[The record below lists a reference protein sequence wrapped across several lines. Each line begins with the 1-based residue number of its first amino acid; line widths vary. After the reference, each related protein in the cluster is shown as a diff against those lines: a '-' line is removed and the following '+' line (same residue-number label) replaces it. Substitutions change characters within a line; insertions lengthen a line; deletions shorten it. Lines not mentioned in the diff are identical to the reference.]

1 MHLKRDL
8 AALLVLASLAWWGPT
23 AVLRWARPALL
34 NLGPN
39 DAEYLQGFRAEW
51 ERDQLT
57 RFHWTSQSASVSLP
71 LRTRGSGHLLR
82 MRVRRHFLDPA
93 QVTLKVEDQTVA
105 AFAIQADP
113 KVAYRVIEIPL
124 PPLRGNQPFRLL
136 IRATPTSPSPLGM
149 AIDWLEV
156 ERRGPD
162 ARIALLP
169 ATRIRLLA
177 AVLLPALAVYLAGS
191 RRLAVTGSS
200 ILLASCLWGAGWDVV
215 ALERILREGLPALAV
230 VGLLALGLVR
240 WSPAAGAFGIPTK
253 TLGAGLVLLTLGAVA
268 VRLWM
273 VLHPQFYYPDVK
285 VHSLFAWQLVR
296 RGLPAFLAEF
306 TANQFRFSLG
316 LQLENGHWYAFPY
329 PPAFYVLCWPLI
341 RWVGYRPEV
350 AVSVLAAVVNALE
363 AFVVFGIARRLR
375 LSTGVATA
383 AAGAHVLLPIFLAR
397 LSLAYFPS
405 LVGHTVDA
413 LTILFLVAHLDRLQ
427 RPRVVLGLGAL
438 LALALLTYTQGLLN
452 FALLLPL
459 FLLLDIAFER
469 TGEARRQQLGLAL
482 AGMLGVLLSFAVF
495 YGRYLPTFVQM
506 RKGIP
511 MAEEQIVLD
520 KAEAAARVRPAEEAR
535 PAVDDDDPF
544 DGPNFDPW
552 RGLRKAAWRLWVFY
566 GVFGPVVV
574 VGLILLVR
582 SLDGRRHVRLVLV
595 WAATYLLLNLASG
608 GLPGPNLVRYNKDLE
623 IVAPLF
629 CIALGVVGVR
639 LWQLRRWLGV
649 LYACGYGGFGFLR
662 AARYL
667 TERFVLER

>member
-1 MHLKRDL
+1 MHRKRDF
-8 AALLVLASLAWWGPT
+8 AALLILASLAWWAPT
-23 AVLRWARPALL
+23 AVLRWARPVLL

-39 DAEYLQGFRAEW
+39 DSEYLRGFRSEW
-51 ERDQLT
+51 ERDKLT
-57 RFHWTSQSASVSLP
+57 RFHWTTQAASVTLP
-71 LRTRGSGHLLR
+71 LQIRGSGHLLR

-93 QVTLKVEDQTVA
+93 QVTLRVEGQTAA
-105 AFAIQADP
+105 AFPIQADP
-113 KVAYRVIEIPL
+113 KVAYRVIEISL
-124 PPLRGNQPFRLL
+124 PPLRGDAPFSLL
-136 IRATPTSPSPLGM
+136 IQAVPTNPNPLGI

-177 AVLLPALAVYLAGS
+177 VVLLAAFAVYLAGS
-191 RRLAVTGSS
+191 RHLALTGSS
-200 ILLASCLWGAGWDVV
+200 ILLASCLWGAGWDVL
-215 ALERILREGLPALAV
+215 ALERMLREGLPAVAF
-230 VGLLALGLVR
+230 VGLLGLGLAR
-240 WSPAAGAFGIPTK
+240 WAPAARTLGIPTT
-253 TLGAGLVLLTLGAVA
+253 TLGAALVLLTLGAAA
-268 VRLWM
+268 VRLLI

-296 RGLPAFLAEF
+296 RGLPAFLREF

-329 PPAFYVLCWPLI
+329 PPAFYILCWPLI
-341 RWVGYRPEV
+341 RWAGYRPEV

-363 AFVVFGIARRLR
+363 TFVVFTMARRLR
-375 LSTGVATA
+375 LSTAVATA
-383 AAGAHVLLPIFLAR
+383 AAAAHTLLPIFLAR

-452 FALLLPL
+452 FAILLPL

-469 TGEARRQQLGLAL
+469 TRDARRQQLGLAL

-511 MAEEQIVLD
+511 MAEEQILLD

-566 GVFGPVVV
+566 GVFSPVVV

-582 SLDGRRHVRLVLV
+582 SLDGRRQVRLVLV

-608 GLPGPNLVRYNKDLE
+608 GFPGPNLVRYNKDLE

-629 CIALGVVGVR
+629 CIALGAVGAW

-649 LYACGYGGFGFLR
+649 VYACGYGGFGFFR